1 VRILPGMAS
10 DPGDGDADAQLRALA
25 ARRWRL
31 CIALTFAML
40 VVYFGFVLLV
50 AYGGSAMGTLILGD
64 RVSVGI
70 VLGALV
76 IGVAPVLIGI
86 YVRWA
91 NRHYDP
97 AVARL
102 RSRERG

>member
-1 VRILPGMAS
+1 MAT
-10 DPGDGDADAQLRALA
+10 DPEAELRALS

-31 CIALTFAML
+31 CIALTVTML
-40 VVYFGFVLLV
+40 AVYFGFILLV
-50 AYGGSAMGTLILGD
+50 AFGGSAMGTLILGD

-97 AVARL
+97 AVAAVRAL
-102 RSRERG
+102 DRG